1 MLAEAQSSSRRL
13 RNVRKEALKHGF
25 TKAYQEQRF
34 ADILTVAKKLS
45 RKILEENGEINDF
58 VEIAHIKLG
67 EDS

>member
-1 MLAEAQSSSRRL
+1 
-13 RNVRKEALKHGF
+13 
-25 TKAYQEQRF
+25 
-34 ADILTVAKKLS
+34 VAKKLS